1 MIYATKPWCPTIR
14 SPWQTSLWELGIFPE
29 FFFQLSYFFFL
40 CSSEKELHELMDEL
54 FEICEPENA
63 SFEGEEYQDGSKIQ
77 DNFNIPPK

>member
-1 MIYATKPWCPTIR
+1 MADL
-14 SPWQTSLWELGIFPE
+14 SLGIRYISRFVFPVII
-29 FFFQLSYFFFL
+29 FFL